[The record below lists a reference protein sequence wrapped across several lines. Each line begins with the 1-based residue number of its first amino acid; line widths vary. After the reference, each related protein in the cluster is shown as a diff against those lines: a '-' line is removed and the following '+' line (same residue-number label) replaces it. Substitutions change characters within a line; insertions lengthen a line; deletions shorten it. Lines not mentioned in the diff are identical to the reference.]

1 MALLIWSGF
10 HHMSALCAH
19 PVGCLWTQWSR
30 MASLSLHSAAYRADL
45 VSGETHKDGM
55 AQTVG
60 TLPHTLGSPQLVG
73 SPCPP
78 PPQVSCALCF
88 VAEEWPQG
96 IFSRVPLGLL
106 ESHPP
111 FFFFSFLTIL
121 CSLHDLSSP
130 TRDRTQGQQW
140 KHRVLLIRLDKEFP
154 NDREFP
160 SYTLLTS
167 STQSMKTERPYSIEI
182 TPGHH

>member
-1 MALLIWSGF
+1 MALLIWAGL
-10 HHMSALCAH
+10 HHVSALCSH
-19 PVGCLWTQWSR
+19 LVCCLWTHWSR
-30 MASLSLHSAAYRADL
+30 MASLSVHSAAYRADL

-96 IFSRVPLGLL
+96 IFSRVPLGFWSWQLWEL
-106 ESHPP
+106 HPP
-111 FFFFSFLTIL
+111 FFFF
-121 CSLHDLSSP
+121 
-130 TRDRTQGQQW
+130 
-140 KHRVLLIRLDKEFP
+140 
-154 NDREFP
+154 FP
-160 SYTLLTS
+160 SWLLCAACMILVPQPGIELRASNESRESYS
-167 STQSMKTERPYSIEI
+167 SDWTRNSRMTESSLVTPSWLLLPKAWKLSGFTQQR
-182 TPGHH
+182 

>member
-1 MALLIWSGF
+1 MPTLNASKQQSFIKDLGVYPMALLIWAGV
-10 HHMSALCAH
+10 HHMSALCGH
-19 PVGCLWTQWSR
+19 PMGCLWTQWSR
-30 MASLSLHSAAYRADL
+30 MASLSVHSAAYRADL

-96 IFSRVPLGLL
+96 IFSRVPLGLR

-111 FFFFSFLTIL
+111 FFFFFFFLP
-121 CSLHDLSSP
+121 D
-130 TRDRTQGQQW
+130 
-140 KHRVLLIRLDKEFP
+140 
-154 NDREFP
+154 
-160 SYTLLTS
+160 
-167 STQSMKTERPYSIEI
+167 YSVQLAWS
-182 TPGHH
+182 